1 MVFEDIVFWHWWIAS
16 LGLFIIEMLVG
27 SYFFLFIGAAAA
39 VVGLLLLV
47 LSGMSWPVQFMLW
60 GVFSVAFVVVWR
72 IYRKKNPVKSVEPNL
87 NQRGKQYVGRNFTLE
102 QPVVN
107 GQGKIKVDDSTWKIE
122 AKEDFEAGTKVIVT
136 AADGTIL
143 KVEAAA

>member
-1 MVFEDIVFWHWWIAS
+1 MIFEDIVFWHWWIIS
-16 LGLFIIEMLVG
+16 LGFLSFEMLVG

-39 VVGLLLLV
+39 VVGLLLL
-47 LSGMSWPVQFMLW
+47 LISGMGWPVQFVLW
-60 GVFSVAFVVVWR
+60 GVFSVAFVAGWR
-72 IYRKKNPVKSVEPNL
+72 AYRKKNPVKSVEPNL
-87 NQRGKQYVGRNFTLE
+87 NQRGQQYVGRNFTLE
-102 QPVVN
+102 ESVVN

-122 AKEDFEAGTKVIVT
+122 AAEDFEAGTKVTVI